1 VKTTILVGQYT
12 LNKCRATAMPSAR
25 VSPARCALP
34 TTPVLGDHGLLLMPT
49 LPLKATP
56 ITEPAAP
63 RMQIIQ
69 REGPR
74 L

>member
-1 VKTTILVGQYT
+1 
-12 LNKCRATAMPSAR
+12 
-25 VSPARCALP
+25 
-34 TTPVLGDHGLLLMPT
+34 MPT
-49 LPLKATP
+49 LPLKATS
-56 ITEPAAP
+56 IAAPAAP